1 MTVLAALKRFAT
13 VFNQRTTL
21 PVNTKNQVLA
31 MKDGVFNPR
40 PVVNQ
45 LGIVETDEELALQQE
60 QKESF
65 ATVFNQ
71 WQRFA
76 RKGDENPDNPYDDEA
91 YPSELSTWSY
101 DSGSD
106 RIRSTVNSTSFIGF
120 ISNQRYINY
129 TLETILRSG
138 NSDDDYIGLVIAH
151 AIDENGRTHTLDV
164 MRALMGAAPMSI
176 MKDRRVDSLVI
187 RNVFSGLKWPDG
199 STATGSFAGNQ
210 NNGAWGWNN
219 WPNGIRLKVT
229 REDDIITVETGQINS
244 TVYYEPAKTVI
255 DLTSDP
261 ELAVFRGPQR
271 YGYACQSQASS
282 TWDVL
287 QRAGDR
293 MSILDVRTMTQY
305 DFIDGSWQPKQT
317 TVAEMI
323 AADKVI
329 PGWLHHNPT
338 TGKYFYID
346 QSGTILRL

>member
-1 MTVLAALKRFAT
+1 MTVVAALKRFAT
-13 VFNQRTTL
+13 AFNQRTTL

-31 MKDGVFNPR
+31 MKDGVFKPR

-45 LGIVETDEELALQQE
+45 LGIIETDEELALQQE

-65 ATVFNQ
+65 DVVFNQ

-76 RKGDENPDNPYDDEA
+76 RKGDENPNNPYDDEA
-91 YPSELSTWSY
+91 YPSELTSWSY
-101 DSGSD
+101 DADND
-106 RIRSTVNSTSFIGF
+106 RIRSTVNSVSFIGF
-120 ISNQRYINY
+120 ISNQRYNNY
-129 TLETILRSG
+129 TLETILRSS
-138 NSDDDYIGLVIAH
+138 NNDDDYIGLVIAH
-151 AIDENGRTHTLDV
+151 ATDVNGRTHTLDV
-164 MRALMGAAPMSI
+164 MRSLMGAAPMGI
-176 MKDRRVDSLVI
+176 LKDRGIDNLVI

-210 NNGAWGWNN
+210 NSGAYGWGN

-229 REDDIITVETGQINS
+229 REDDIITIETSQINS

-271 YGYACQSQASS
+271 YGYACQSQAGS

-293 MSILDVRTMTQY
+293 MSILDLRTMTQY
-305 DFIDGSWQPKQT
+305 DYVDGSWQPKST
-317 TVAEMI
+317 TVA
-323 AADKVI
+323 DLVTTGKLI
-329 PGWLHHNPT
+329 PNWMHHNPT
-338 TGKYFYID
+338 TGKYFYVD
-346 QSGTILRL
+346 PANNILRL